1 GSASVEV
8 IEIINVYEVFLKKY
22 KSYTEIQKKAMQ
34 TIANNENCIII
45 APTGAGKTEA
55 AVIPVLDR
63 LLKDSDK
70 SGIKLLYITPL
81 RALNRDMIKRLE
93 EFCRNIDVTISVR
106 HGDTSQSERGKQA
119 RRAPM
124 IMITTPETLQS
135 ILPTKSMNNALKNI
149 KAVIVDE
156 IHELYYNKRGA
167 QLSIAL
173 ERLEELAPNYQR
185 IGISATVGNPELVK
199 NFLSNGRDCKIV
211 MIDGNKQIRLSV
223 EIPKDYNKDISSI
236 KDKFGLDDDSLARL
250 SSIADHISK
259 SKSTIIFGN
268 TRQIVEALGSRL
280 LYINSISPFGGI
292 GVHHGSL
299 DKIDRIE
306 IENKFKTGSTKS
318 IIATS
323 SLELGIDIG
332 EVDLVIQYGSPRQA
346 LRLIQRVGR
355 SGHSEKGVSK
365 GTIIAVNTVDAIE
378 AVAVC
383 ENVAT
388 NTIERFKTQSNAL
401 DVLANQICGIALD
414 KSLFKADDL
423 LKIIRRSFAYKDFDK
438 ERLLVLLEFMN
449 KQRMIGFDG
458 TSISSGSRT
467 RMYYYSHLSVI
478 PDSRRYL
485 VKSIVD
491 NRIIS
496 SLDEQFVASNVDES
510 SIFITKG
517 LPWKV
522 LSIDDN
528 LITVEPS
535 SDLEAAVPDWSGE
548 DIPVSKKIVDTVFE
562 IMNNKEIAEKSN
574 HMGKALQQE
583 VSAFVHDQAKV
594 GLQSSEN
601 IMIEQAEDY
610 KIIYTGL
617 GTLANEALSRLVAH
631 RMSAKLGKS
640 INMKS
645 SPYLIFFELGNE
657 IDIKQVIKEI
667 SGVNLQNLIAAS
679 IEETEIFRYRFI
691 TVAKLFGIIDKESP
705 VSKSIARRIMKVL
718 HGSPVYEEAMRDLT
732 QNYFDL
738 DTLSQFLGK
747 VNSGLIKFR
756 TIDVKSLSPF
766 SKLVL
771 NSAYYTK
778 ELIMPLLPNDEI
790 IESFSKFLLSKSIK
804 LLCTYCGF
812 NFARK
817 LSEIRDEPD
826 IKCPSCKSP
835 MIVQDKDEYREIIE
849 RRQKGKRLGKLEQ
862 ETFKEMMKQASLFSS
877 YGGRAAVALSTY
889 GVGPTSAARILM
901 MLRRQEKFFYIDLIE
916 AQKQFIKTK
925 KYWSI

>member
-1 GSASVEV
+1 MVE
-8 IEIINVYEVFLKKY
+8 ISSVYEIFLKKY
-22 KSYTEIQKKAMQ
+22 KSYTEIQKKAIQ
-34 TIANNENCIII
+34 TIANKENCIII

-55 AVIPVLDR
+55 AVIPVLDNM
-63 LLKDSDK
+63 LKESDRA
-70 SGIKLLYITPL
+70 GIKLLYITPL

-93 EFCRNIDVTISVR
+93 EFCKSIDVTISVR

-124 IMITTPETLQS
+124 ILITTPETLQS
-135 ILPTKSMNNALKNI
+135 ILPTNSMNMALKNV

-167 QLSIAL
+167 QLSVAL
-173 ERLEELAPNYQR
+173 ERLEELAPGYQR

-199 NFLSNGRDCKIV
+199 NFLSNGRDCKIA
-211 MIDGNKQIRLSV
+211 MIDGSKQIRLNV
-223 EIPKDYNKDISSI
+223 ELPKDYNKNISSI
-236 KDKFGLDDDSLARL
+236 KDKFGLDDESLARL
-250 SSIADHISK
+250 SSIAEHISK

-280 LYINSISPFGGI
+280 MYINSIEPFGGI

-306 IENKFKTGSTKS
+306 IENKFKSGSTKS

-365 GTIIAVNTVDAIE
+365 GAIIAVNTVDAIE
-378 AVAVC
+378 AIAVC
-383 ENVAT
+383 ENVST

-401 DVLANQICGIALD
+401 DVLANQICGVALD
-414 KSLFKADDL
+414 KGLLTADDL
-423 LKIIRRSFAYKDFDK
+423 FRIIKRSFAYKDFEK
-438 ERLLVLLEFMN
+438 QKMIELLEFMN

-458 TSISSGSRT
+458 KSLSSGSRT

-478 PDSRRYL
+478 PDSKRYL
-485 VKSIVD
+485 VKSIAD

-496 SLDEQFVASNVDES
+496 SLDEQFVASTIDEN

-522 LSIDDN
+522 ISIDDN
-528 LITVEPS
+528 VITVEPS

-548 DIPVSKKIVDTVFE
+548 DIPVSKRIVDTVFDF
-562 IMNNKEIAEKSN
+562 ISKKELIEKSN
-574 HMGKALQQE
+574 YINKDLKQII
-583 VSAFVHDQAKV
+583 SAFVHEQEKV
-594 GLQSSEN
+594 GMQSPDD
-601 IMIEQAEDY
+601 ILIEQAEDY

-617 GTLANEALSRLVAH
+617 GTLANEALSRLIAH
-631 RMSAKLGKS
+631 RVSAKLGKS

-645 SPYLIFFELGNE
+645 SPYFIFLELGNE
-657 IDIKQVIKEI
+657 IELRQMLKEI
-667 SGVNLQNLIAAS
+667 SAMDLSALIAAS

-705 VSKSIARRIMKVL
+705 ISKSIARRIMKVL
-718 HGSPVYEEAMRDLT
+718 HGSPVYDEAMRDLT

-738 DTLSQFLGK
+738 DTLSQFFNK
-747 VNSGLIKFR
+747 INSGAIKFNAVN
-756 TIDVKSLSPF
+756 VKSLSPF

-790 IESFSKFLLSKSIK
+790 VESFSKYLLSKNIK
-804 LLCTYCGF
+804 MLCTYCGV
-812 NFARK
+812 NFSRK
-817 LSEIRDEPD
+817 LSEIREEPD
-826 IKCPSCKSP
+826 IKCPNCRSP
-835 MIVQDKDEYREIIE
+835 MIVQDKEEYRDIFEK
-849 RRQKGKRLGKLEQ
+849 RQKAKRLSRTEQ

-877 YGGRAAVALSTY
+877 YGGRAAIALSTY